1 MTRWTPVDLL
11 DPVVLVDPVDPVHPL
26 DPVDP
31 VDLVDLLDALDPL
44 DPLDLVDPVDLI
56 AVDPVD
62 IPKLKHSRCRSGMT
76 FHSCFTHGGAYLVA
90 LVAFQKRLS
99 VVPILSI

>member
-1 MTRWTPVDLL
+1 MDLL

-76 FHSCFTHGGAYLVA
+76 FHSCSVHSEVPPPSTADVITHMWA
-90 LVAFQKRLS
+90 LLN
-99 VVPILSI
+99 ILFVQ